1 MINIAVFISGSG
13 TNLQSIIDN
22 VENGKVDAKI
32 ALVLSNEPDAY
43 GLVRAERHNIPTAV
57 INHIDYKTR
66 DDFDKAVI
74 DLLENYDVDLICL
87 AGFMRLLTPI
97 LLKKYSKRV
106 INIHPAIL
114 PSFAGSHGQEDA
126 FEYGVKFSGCTVHL
140 VDEGVDT
147 GPIIIQAVVPVMQD
161 DTIETLK
168 ERILAQEHKIYP
180 QAIQYFAEGRV
191 EVKGRKVVIKD
202 LKTEDNFIH
211 INPPVDIFDK

>member
-1 MINIAVFISGSG
+1 MINIAVLISGSG

-22 VENGKVDAKI
+22 VENRKVNAKI

-43 GLVRAERHNIPTAV
+43 GLVRAEKHNIPTAV
-57 INHIDYKTR
+57 INHRDYKTR
-66 DDFDKAVI
+66 EDFDRAI
-74 DLLENYDVDLICL
+74 LDLLENYDVDLICL
-87 AGFMRLLTPI
+87 AGFMRLLTPSF
-97 LLKKYSKRV
+97 LRKYPKKV

-126 FEYGVKFSGCTVHL
+126 FEYGVKFSGCTVHF

-147 GPIIIQAVVPVMQD
+147 GPIIIQSVVPVMQD

-168 ERILAQEHKIYP
+168 SRILAQEHKIYS

-191 EVKGRKVVIKD
+191 EVKGKKVVIKG
-202 LKTEDNFIH
+202 LETEKDFAH
-211 INPPVDIFDK
+211 INPPAEIFDK